1 MNLNQRPELP
11 CPPYINDFGV
21 LTMKVIKTLTIFCAA
36 IILNS
41 FFINSVFG
49 QNTDK
54 TQTFEKKAGLIQEKV
69 GDNSTDK
76 QILAQQQQSDE
87 KYRIGF
93 QDTLEIQ
100 VFRHPELS
108 QVVSVSPDGT
118 ILMPRIDKPI
128 IAVCKTERELR
139 ETIGTLYK
147 NYLRNPFVNV
157 RAVEQRSQPFAVI
170 GAVEKP
176 GNFYLNRKIRLLELL
191 AFAGGPD
198 VEKAGAKIQVARV
211 GNSAGCAEVDGVDDK
226 VVFLSY
232 RVKDVMSG
240 DANPWMEPGDIVSV
254 LVAEEAYVTGNVIEP
269 ATVSLREPMTLTQAI
284 AKAGGIA
291 PEAKTSK
298 ITIQRQGADGIA
310 KTETVYDLKDIV
322 AKKVDDPILQ
332 ANDIVNV
339 PKDGVKSLRNQFL
352 KAVTGG
358 IGNIFYKIP

>member
-1 MNLNQRPELP
+1 
-11 CPPYINDFGV
+11 
-21 LTMKVIKTLTIFCAA
+21 MKVIKTLTVFCAA
-36 IILNS
+36 VIFNG
-41 FFINSVFG
+41 FFINNVFG
-49 QNTDK
+49 QNTENP
-54 TQTFEKKAGLIQEKV
+54 QTFEKKAGAIQEKV
-69 GDNSTDK
+69 GDDFTDK
-76 QILAQQQQSDE
+76 QILAQQKSDE

-139 ETIGTLYK
+139 ETIGVLYK

-211 GNSAGCAEVDGVDDK
+211 GNTAGCAEADGVDDK

-232 RVKDVMSG
+232 KVKDVMSG
-240 DANPWMEPGDIVSV
+240 DKNPWMEPGDIVSV
-254 LVAEEAYVTGNVIEP
+254 LVAEEAYVTGNVIKP

-322 AKKVDDPILQ
+322 AKKVDDPVLQ
-332 ANDIVNV
+332 SNDIVNV
-339 PKDGVKSLRNQFL
+339 PKNGAKSIRNQVF
-352 KAVTGG
+352 KAITGG